1 MSRNRL
7 HRKQK
12 KDSIVRVNKDKS
24 MLFGKTNKIDDLL
37 VSYIRKKDSVQFSC
51 LVMSDS
57 SPVWLFILSITNSQ
71 SLHKLRPIRLVVPL
85 SHLSLCYSIF
95 HLPLIFPSIRV
106 FSMSQFFTSWHG
118 ARVLELQL
126 QHQSFQWI
134 GLISFRMDWLDL
146 LAVQGTLKSLL

>member
-57 SPVWLFILSITNSQ
+57 SPV
-71 SLHKLRPIRLVVPL
+71 
-85 SHLSLCYSIF
+85 
-95 HLPLIFPSIRV
+95 
-106 FSMSQFFTSWHG
+106 
-118 ARVLELQL
+118 
-126 QHQSFQWI
+126 
-134 GLISFRMDWLDL
+134 
-146 LAVQGTLKSLL
+146 